1 MSILLKNAV
10 EVLNNLIKQPHAEKW
25 IQFQSV
31 ASALESI
38 KLYGPEYLEECR
50 RASKLEAKEAAET
63 YTCESDGI
71 EYDYQIDPEDG
82 SINLGQPDEQA
93 LATIKADCLADY
105 DHRMAE
111 KVENHAENLGLDIEL
126 RRLG

>member
-10 EVLNNLIKQPHAEKW
+10 EVLNNLIKHPHAKKW

-50 RASKLEAKEAAET
+50 GASKLEAKEAAET

-93 LATIKADCLADY
+93 LATIKTDCLADY
-105 DHRMAE
+105 ERRLKRAE
-111 KVENHAENLGLDIEL
+111 ENRAENIGLDIEL

>member
-1 MSILLKNAV
+1 VSILLKNAV
-10 EVLNNLIKQPHAEKW
+10 EVLNNLIKHPHAKKW

-105 DHRMAE
+105 NYRMEKKAE
-111 KVENHAENLGLDIEL
+111 NYGENLGLEMEQ
-126 RRLG
+126 RRVG

>member
-50 RASKLEAKEAAET
+50 GASKLEAKEAAET

-93 LATIKADCLADY
+93 LATIKTDCLADY
-105 DHRMAE
+105 ERRLKRAE
-111 KVENHAENLGLDIEL
+111 ENRAENIGLDIEL